1 MIRQLYRVLGP
12 EGSRPLNRLLLL
24 QSGAAV
30 LQGVAFALLVPALKA
45 LLGSHPAELW
55 SWLAA
60 FAGCVV
66 AYAVLQGAAL
76 SGGFTVG
83 SQLSRVLH
91 RRLADQ
97 ALRLPLGW
105 FTADRTAEF
114 SRLAGQNVIQVMMS
128 TPAHLLRPFIS
139 SLLTPVTL
147 IVATF
152 FFDVRTAL
160 VLLVCAPV
168 LYAVQQGSTSLMRR
182 LDLGRDAAIGESAD
196 RVLEYTRNQP
206 VLRAFGRTAEGYAAL
221 DDALVAEA
229 RADRRLIARGLPG
242 LVSFTFA
249 TRLVF
254 ALLLALGVSWQ
265 LDGSLTVPTLLA
277 LLVLLVRLIDS
288 VSSAAEAGAGMR
300 IARNTL
306 ERLGAVLDEPPFP
319 QPAEPRTPRDAS
331 VEFTGVTFHYD
342 GGEADG
348 RAVLDDVTFRLP
360 ERSMTALVGPSGA
373 GKTTVASLLA
383 RFRDTTQG
391 TVRIG
396 GVDVRDITAEDL
408 AAHVSLVF
416 QDVYLF
422 DGTIEENVRIAAPD
436 ADAAELAEAAAL
448 SGLDRVIEELPR
460 RLGHQGG
467 RRRRE
472 AVRRTAPAR
481 VHRPRTAERRADPR
495 PRRGH
500 RRARPGERGA
510 VRRGRAHPRRPQDT
524 ARHRTPAQHRRPR
537 RPDPG
542 PGGRPDHR
550 ARQARGP
557 GHRGRHVR
565 LLLAA
570 PGPRPRLAA
579 GGSTDMNPHP
589 EAPIHPD
596 PADPAAEEGH
606 DRMSTGPRNI
616 WDSWA
621 RSVTPL
627 SGARAPWNPAPTPRP
642 PPPVS
647 RRHAWPASTW
657 CTRRKAASGTT
668 RPVPPSVSPH
678 RRTPSPRGP
687 PGVPGPP
694 APTADR

>member
-12 EGSRPLNRLLLL
+12 EGSRPLNRLLVL

-30 LQGVAFALLVPALKA
+30 LQGVAFALLVPVLQA
-45 LLGSHPAELW
+45 LLGADPDDVW
-55 SWLAA
+55 PWLTAFSGCILGYAA
-60 FAGCVV
+60 
-66 AYAVLQGAAL
+66 LQGAAL

-97 ALRLPLGW
+97 ALRLPMGW
-105 FTADRTAEF
+105 FTAGRTAEF
-114 SRLAGQNVIQVMMS
+114 SRLAGQNVIQVMS
-128 TPAHLLRPFIS
+128 TPAHLLRPFLT

-147 IVATF
+147 VIATF

-168 LYAVQQGSTSLMRR
+168 LFAVQLASASMMRR
-182 LDLGRDAAIGESAD
+182 LDLGRDAAAGESAD

-206 VLRAFGRTAEGYAAL
+206 VLRAFGRTAEGYGAL

-319 QPAEPRTPRDAS
+319 QPVEPQTPRDAS
-331 VEFTGVTFHYD
+331 VEFSGVGFRYTD
-342 GGEADG
+342 GTADAASA
-348 RAVLDDVTFRLP
+348 RPVLNDVTFRLP

-373 GKTTVASLLA
+373 GKTTVAALIA
-383 RFRDTTQG
+383 RFRDTTDG

-396 GVDVRDITAEDL
+396 GVDVREIAADDL

-422 DGTIEENVRIAAPD
+422 DGTIEENVRIASPDAAPD
-436 ADAAELAEAAAL
+436 ELATAAAM
-448 SGLDRVIEELPR
+448 SGLDRVITELPDGWDTKVGEGGA
-460 RLGHQGG
+460 RLSGG
-467 RRRRE
+467 QRQRVSIARALLKDAPILILDE
-472 AVRRTAPAR
+472 ATAALDQENEALFADAVRALADRKTLLVIAHRLSTVVHADQILVLEDGEITERGTHDDLVTAGGTYASFWQRRT
-481 VHRPRTAERRADPR
+481 RADGWR
-495 PRRGH
+495 LEA
-500 RRARPGERGA
+500 ARP
-510 VRRGRAHPRRPQDT
+510 
-524 ARHRTPAQHRRPR
+524 
-537 RPDPG
+537 
-542 PGGRPDHR
+542 
-550 ARQARGP
+550 
-557 GHRGRHVR
+557 
-565 LLLAA
+565 
-570 PGPRPRLAA
+570 
-579 GGSTDMNPHP
+579 
-589 EAPIHPD
+589 
-596 PADPAAEEGH
+596 
-606 DRMSTGPRNI
+606 
-616 WDSWA
+616 
-621 RSVTPL
+621 
-627 SGARAPWNPAPTPRP
+627 
-642 PPPVS
+642 
-647 RRHAWPASTW
+647 
-657 CTRRKAASGTT
+657 
-668 RPVPPSVSPH
+668 
-678 RRTPSPRGP
+678 
-687 PGVPGPP
+687 
-694 APTADR
+694 

>member
-30 LQGVAFALLVPALKA
+30 LQGVAFALLVPVLKA
-45 LLGSHPAELW
+45 LLGSDPADVW
-55 SWLAA
+55 PWLAA

-105 FTADRTAEF
+105 FTAGRTAEF
-114 SRLAGQNVIQVMMS
+114 SRLAGQNVIQVMS

-139 SLLTPVTL
+139 SVLTPVTL

-160 VLLVCAPV
+160 VLLACAPV

-196 RVLEYTRNQP
+196 RVLEYTRNQA
-206 VLRAFGRTAEGYAAL
+206 VLRAFGRTAEGYGAL

-319 QPAEPRTPRDAS
+319 QPAEPRAPRDAS
-331 VEFTGVTFHYD
+331 VEFTGVTFRYD
-342 GGEADG
+342 GGETGG

-360 ERSMTALVGPSGA
+360 ERGMTALVGPSGA
-373 GKTTVASLLA
+373 GKTTVASLIA
-383 RFRDTTQG
+383 RFRDTTEG

-396 GVDVRDITAEDL
+396 GVDVRDITADDL

-422 DGTIEENVRIAAPD
+422 RRH
-436 ADAAELAEAAAL
+436 
-448 SGLDRVIEELPR
+448 DR
-460 RLGHQGG
+460 
-467 RRRRE
+467 
-472 AVRRTAPAR
+472 
-481 VHRPRTAERRADPR
+481 
-495 PRRGH
+495 
-500 RRARPGERGA
+500 GER
-510 VRRGRAHPRRPQDT
+510 QD
-524 ARHRTPAQHRRPR
+524 R
-537 RPDPG
+537 
-542 PGGRPDHR
+542 
-550 ARQARGP
+550 
-557 GHRGRHVR
+557 
-565 LLLAA
+565 
-570 PGPRPRLAA
+570 
-579 GGSTDMNPHP
+579 
-589 EAPIHPD
+589 
-596 PADPAAEEGH
+596 
-606 DRMSTGPRNI
+606 
-616 WDSWA
+616 
-621 RSVTPL
+621 
-627 SGARAPWNPAPTPRP
+627 
-642 PPPVS
+642 
-647 RRHAWPASTW
+647 
-657 CTRRKAASGTT
+657 
-668 RPVPPSVSPH
+668 
-678 RRTPSPRGP
+678 
-687 PGVPGPP
+687 
-694 APTADR
+694 

>member
-12 EGSRPLNRLLLL
+12 EGSRPLNRLLVL

-30 LQGVAFALLVPALKA
+30 LQGVAFALLVPVLQA
-45 LLGSHPAELW
+45 LLGADPDDVW
-55 SWLAA
+55 PWLTA
-60 FAGCVV
+60 FSGCVLG
-66 AYAVLQGAAL
+66 YAALQGAAL

-105 FTADRTAEF
+105 FTAGRTAEF
-114 SRLAGQNVIQVMMS
+114 SRLAGQNVIQVMS
-128 TPAHLLRPFIS
+128 TPAHLLRPFLT

-147 IVATF
+147 VIVTF

-168 LYAVQQGSTSLMRR
+168 LFAVQLASASMMRR
-182 LDLGRDAAIGESAD
+182 LDLGRDAAAGESAD

-206 VLRAFGRTAEGYAAL
+206 VLRAFGRTAEGYGAL

-319 QPAEPRTPRDAS
+319 QPVEPQTPRDAS
-331 VEFTGVTFHYD
+331 VEFSGVGFRYTD
-342 GGEADG
+342 GTADAASA
-348 RAVLDDVTFRLP
+348 RPVLNDVTFRLP

-373 GKTTVASLLA
+373 GKTTVAALIA
-383 RFRDTTQG
+383 RFRDTTDG

-396 GVDVRDITAEDL
+396 GVDVREIAADDL

-422 DGTIEENVRIAAPD
+422 DGTIEENVRIASPDAAPD
-436 ADAAELAEAAAL
+436 ELATAAAM
-448 SGLDRVIEELPR
+448 SGLDRVITELPDGWDTKVGEGGA
-460 RLGHQGG
+460 RLSGG
-467 RRRRE
+467 QRQRVSIARALLKDAPILILDE
-472 AVRRTAPAR
+472 ATAALDQENEALFADAVRALADRKTLLVIAHRLSTVVHADQILVLEDGEITERGTHDDLVTAGGTYASYWQ
-481 VHRPRTAERRADPR
+481 
-495 PRRGH
+495 
-500 RRARPGERGA
+500 RRAR
-510 VRRGRAHPRRPQDT
+510 AHGWRLEAARP
-524 ARHRTPAQHRRPR
+524 
-537 RPDPG
+537 
-542 PGGRPDHR
+542 
-550 ARQARGP
+550 
-557 GHRGRHVR
+557 
-565 LLLAA
+565 
-570 PGPRPRLAA
+570 
-579 GGSTDMNPHP
+579 
-589 EAPIHPD
+589 
-596 PADPAAEEGH
+596 
-606 DRMSTGPRNI
+606 
-616 WDSWA
+616 
-621 RSVTPL
+621 
-627 SGARAPWNPAPTPRP
+627 
-642 PPPVS
+642 
-647 RRHAWPASTW
+647 
-657 CTRRKAASGTT
+657 
-668 RPVPPSVSPH
+668 
-678 RRTPSPRGP
+678 
-687 PGVPGPP
+687 
-694 APTADR
+694 

>member
-30 LQGVAFALLVPALKA
+30 LQGVAFALLVPVLKA
-45 LLGSHPAELW
+45 LLGSDPADVW
-55 SWLAA
+55 PWLAA
-60 FAGCVV
+60 FAGCVA

-105 FTADRTAEF
+105 FTAGRTAEF
-114 SRLAGQNVIQVMMS
+114 SRLAGQNVIQVMS

-139 SLLTPVTL
+139 SVLTPVTL

-206 VLRAFGRTAEGYAAL
+206 VLRAFGRTAEGYGAL

-331 VEFTGVTFHYD
+331 VEFTGVTFRYD
-342 GGEADG
+342 GGETGG

-360 ERSMTALVGPSGA
+360 ERGMTALVGPSGA
-373 GKTTVASLLA
+373 GKTTVASLIA
-383 RFRDTTQG
+383 RFRDTTEG

-396 GVDVRDITAEDL
+396 GVDVRDITADDL

-436 ADAAELAEAAAL
+436 AGPAELADAAAL
-448 SGLDRVIEELPR
+448 SGLDRVIGELPDGWDTKVGEGGA
-460 RLGHQGG
+460 RLSGG
-467 RRRRE
+467 QRQRVSIARALLKDAPILVLDEATAALDQENEALFAE
-472 AVRRTAPAR
+472 AVRTL
-481 VHRPRTAERRADPR
+481 AERKTLLVIAHRLSTVVHADQILVLEDGR
-495 PRRGH
+495 IT
-500 RRARPGERGA
+500 ERGTHQDLVTA
-510 VRRGRAHPRRPQDT
+510 GGTYASFWQRRTRAH
-524 ARHRTPAQHRRPR
+524 
-537 RPDPG
+537 G
-542 PGGRPDHR
+542 W
-550 ARQARGP
+550 
-557 GHRGRHVR
+557 
-565 LLLAA
+565 
-570 PGPRPRLAA
+570 RLA
-579 GGSTDMNPHP
+579 G
-589 EAPIHPD
+589 
-596 PADPAAEEGH
+596 
-606 DRMSTGPRNI
+606 
-616 WDSWA
+616 A
-621 RSVTPL
+621 RS
-627 SGARAPWNPAPTPRP
+627 
-642 PPPVS
+642 
-647 RRHAWPASTW
+647 
-657 CTRRKAASGTT
+657 
-668 RPVPPSVSPH
+668 
-678 RRTPSPRGP
+678 
-687 PGVPGPP
+687 
-694 APTADR
+694 

>member
-30 LQGVAFALLVPALKA
+30 LQGVAFALLVPVLKA
-45 LLGSHPAELW
+45 LLGSHPADVW
-55 SWLAA
+55 PWLAA

-66 AYAVLQGAAL
+66 VYAVLQGAAL

-105 FTADRTAEF
+105 FTAGRTAEF
-114 SRLAGQNVIQVMMS
+114 SRLAGQNVIQVMS

-206 VLRAFGRTAEGYAAL
+206 VLRAFGRTAEGYGAL

-319 QPAEPRTPRDAS
+319 QPPEPQTPRDAS

-342 GGEADG
+342 GGETGG
-348 RAVLDDVTFRLP
+348 RAVLDDVTFHLP

-396 GVDVRDITAEDL
+396 GVDVRDITADDL

-448 SGLDRVIEELPR
+448 SGLDRVIAELPDGWDTKVGEGGA
-460 RLGHQGG
+460 RLSGG
-467 RRRRE
+467 QRQRVSIARALLKDAPILVLDEATAALDQENEALFAE
-472 AVRRTAPAR
+472 AVRTLADRKTLLVIAHRLSTVVHADQILVLEDGRITERGTHEDLVTAGGTYASFWQ
-481 VHRPRTAERRADPR
+481 
-495 PRRGH
+495 
-500 RRARPGERGA
+500 RRAR
-510 VRRGRAHPRRPQDT
+510 AH
-524 ARHRTPAQHRRPR
+524 
-537 RPDPG
+537 G
-542 PGGRPDHR
+542 W
-550 ARQARGP
+550 
-557 GHRGRHVR
+557 R
-565 LLLAA
+565 L
-570 PGPRPRLAA
+570 
-579 GGSTDMNPHP
+579 
-589 EAPIHPD
+589 E
-596 PADPAAEEGH
+596 
-606 DRMSTGPRNI
+606 
-616 WDSWA
+616 
-621 RSVTPL
+621 
-627 SGARAPWNPAPTPRP
+627 GART
-642 PPPVS
+642 
-647 RRHAWPASTW
+647 
-657 CTRRKAASGTT
+657 
-668 RPVPPSVSPH
+668 
-678 RRTPSPRGP
+678 
-687 PGVPGPP
+687 
-694 APTADR
+694 

>member
-30 LQGVAFALLVPALKA
+30 LQGVAFALLVPVLKA
-45 LLGSHPAELW
+45 LLGPDPVDVW
-55 SWLAA
+55 QWLAA
-60 FAGCVV
+60 FAICVV
-66 AYAVLQGAAL
+66 VYAVLQGAAL

-105 FTADRTAEF
+105 FTAGRTAEF
-114 SRLAGQNVIQVMMS
+114 SRLAGQNVIQVMS

-139 SLLTPVTL
+139 SVLTPVTL

-152 FFDVRTAL
+152 IFDVRTAL

-206 VLRAFGRTAEGYAAL
+206 VLRAFGRTAGGYGAL

-288 VSSAAEAGAGMR
+288 VSSAAEAGVGMR

-331 VEFTGVTFHYD
+331 VEFSGVTFHYG
-342 GGEADG
+342 GGETGG

-373 GKTTVASLLA
+373 GKTTVGSLIA
-383 RFRDTTQG
+383 RFRDPTEG

-396 GVDVRDITAEDL
+396 GVDVRDITADDL

-436 ADAAELAEAAAL
+436 AGPAELAEAAAL
-448 SGLDRVIEELPR
+448 SGLDRVIGELPDGWDTKVGEGGA
-460 RLGHQGG
+460 RLSGG
-467 RRRRE
+467 QRQRVSIARALLKDAPILLLDEATAALDQENEALFAE
-472 AVRRTAPAR
+472 AVRTLADRKTLLVIAHRLSTVVHADQILVLEDGRITERGTHEDLVTAGGTYASFWQ
-481 VHRPRTAERRADPR
+481 
-495 PRRGH
+495 
-500 RRARPGERGA
+500 RRAR
-510 VRRGRAHPRRPQDT
+510 AH
-524 ARHRTPAQHRRPR
+524 
-537 RPDPG
+537 G
-542 PGGRPDHR
+542 W
-550 ARQARGP
+550 
-557 GHRGRHVR
+557 R
-565 LLLAA
+565 L
-570 PGPRPRLAA
+570 
-579 GGSTDMNPHP
+579 
-589 EAPIHPD
+589 
-596 PADPAAEEGH
+596 EG
-606 DRMSTGPRNI
+606 
-616 WDSWA
+616 A
-621 RSVTPL
+621 RS
-627 SGARAPWNPAPTPRP
+627 
-642 PPPVS
+642 
-647 RRHAWPASTW
+647 
-657 CTRRKAASGTT
+657 
-668 RPVPPSVSPH
+668 
-678 RRTPSPRGP
+678 
-687 PGVPGPP
+687 
-694 APTADR
+694 